1 MQATGSGSS
10 TRQVASGPP
19 VASDVLTVGAAP
31 HAEDIGLDPVGAEHR
46 VRRFASF
53 VSVLRDAERSGQRS
67 RPSLIAPILAT
78 GRRSQILLCDKEV

>member
-53 VSVLRDAERSGQRS
+53 VSAARRGAVGTAVPSQPHRTDPRDR
-67 RPSLIAPILAT
+67 APIPD
-78 GRRSQILLCDKEV
+78 SVV